1 MALDPYRN
9 TPDRDLVYRG
19 DDFIVW
25 DRINAERLRRGL
37 PGLAAIGMPRPV
49 ESPGPATDSSGAIVT
64 EASAA
69 QVPNAN
75 SSNPPLPPGV
85 IDSSGAIIPAPGQ
98 DPLTNAQSNVE
109 IPPEGLPVPPTLEST
124 TPNGSTTGTNGGTG
138 GSAAG
143 VGTSALQP
151 AQVSTALQ
159 SYIYKATKVVS
170 RFRNGAFTQDLEG
183 VLMIFPDS
191 VLAAASQENTKES
204 QTQVAGAVAPDQST
218 AETQRLQAAARS
230 QPQNNNLERG
240 SVGDRAL
247 GALGSTNVD
256 FSGSE
261 FGAFFDSGSTSSLV
275 NYKPADLAGVID
287 RGVGAAVPSALTS
300 QGFTSP
306 TDIARAAST
315 VSNGSIVSLPGLQD
329 FNLPSI
335 GIQVVLENGQT
346 ISVNSAQQIQGLV
359 SQGQLSQVKASAAI
373 VSLQALTAAQQRP
386 LTTTQQ
392 VMRKDD

>member
-37 PGLAAIGMPRPV
+37 PGLAAIGMPRPSA
-49 ESPGPATDSSGAIVT
+49 SPGPATDSSGAIIT

-69 QVPNAN
+69 QVPDAN

-85 IDSSGAIIPAPGQ
+85 IDPSGAIAPAPGQ
-98 DPLTNAQSNVE
+98 VPGTNAQGSAQ
-109 IPPEGLPVPPTLEST
+109 ISPGTLSVPPTLGST
-124 TPNGSTTGTNGGTG
+124 TPNGLTIGTNGGTG
-138 GSAAG
+138 GSAPG

-191 VLAAASQENTKES
+191 VLAAAEQENTRES
-204 QTQVAGAVAPDQST
+204 QTQTAGATPQT
-218 AETQRLQAAARS
+218 NPAAADASRRNT
-230 QPQNNNLERG
+230 QAEVRRVDNALARE
-240 SVGDRAL
+240 SV
-247 GALGSTNVD
+247 GALGSTDVD
-256 FSGSE
+256 FAGSE
-261 FGAFFDSGSTSSLV
+261 FGAFVNSRATGGLV

-287 RGVGAAVPSALTS
+287 RGIGAVTPSALSS
-300 QGFTSP
+300 QRLTNP
-306 TDIARAAST
+306 TAIAQAAST

-335 GIQVVLENGQT
+335 GIQVILENGQT

-359 SQGQLSQVKASAAI
+359 SQGQLSQVKASTAI

-392 VMRKDD
+392 VIRKDD

>member
-1 MALDPYRN
+1 MVLDPYRN

-49 ESPGPATDSSGAIVT
+49 ESPGPETDSSGAIVT

-69 QVPNAN
+69 QIPNAN

-85 IDSSGAIIPAPGQ
+85 IDPRGSIVPVPGQ
-98 DPLTNAQSNVE
+98 VPGTNAVNNGVQ
-109 IPPEGLPVPPTLEST
+109 IPNIQGAPPLLPGT
-124 TPNGSTTGTNGGTG
+124 TDTGSTPASGSGG
-138 GSAAG
+138 GSAPG

-159 SYIYKATKVVS
+159 SYLYKATKVVS
-170 RFRNGAFTQDLEG
+170 RFRSGAFTQDLEG
-183 VLMIFPDS
+183 ALMIFPPNM
-191 VLAAASQENTKES
+191 LAAAEQENTKES
-204 QTQVAGAVAPDQST
+204 QTQTAGATPQT
-218 AETQRLQAAARS
+218 NPAAADASRRNT
-230 QPQNNNLERG
+230 QAEVRRVDNALARE
-240 SVGDRAL
+240 SV

-261 FGAFFDSGSTSSLV
+261 FGAFFNSGATGGPV

-287 RGVGAAVPSALTS
+287 RGVGAAVPSALSS
-300 QGFTSP
+300 QGLTNP

-315 VSNGSIVSLPGLQD
+315 VSNGSVVSLPGLQN
-329 FNLPSI
+329 FNVRPVS
-335 GIQVVLENGQT
+335 IQVVLENGQT
-346 ISVNSAQQIQGLV
+346 TTVNSAQQVQGLQN
-359 SQGQLSQVKASAAI
+359 QGQLSQIKASAAL
-373 VSLQALTAAQQRP
+373 VSLQALTASQQTP
-386 LTTTQQ
+386 LTTTRQ
-392 VMRKDD
+392 VIRKDD

>member
-1 MALDPYRN
+1 MTLDPYRN
-9 TPDRDLVYRG
+9 TPDQDLVYRG

-49 ESPGPATDSSGAIVT
+49 ESPGPETDASGAIIT

-85 IDSSGAIIPAPGQ
+85 IDPSGAIVPAPGQ
-98 DPLTNAQSNVE
+98 VPGTNAQGS
-109 IPPEGLPVPPTLEST
+109 IALPPTGLPVPPPLGST
-124 TPNGSTTGTNGGTG
+124 TTKGSTTGTNGSAG
-138 GSAAG
+138 GSAPG

-151 AQVSTALQ
+151 AQISTALQ

-191 VLAAASQENTKES
+191 VLAAAAQENIRDS
-204 QTQVAGAVAPDQST
+204 QTQAAGATPQANS
-218 AETQRLQAAARS
+218 AAAAASRRNT
-230 QPQNNNLERG
+230 QAEVRRVDNALARE
-240 SVGDRAL
+240 SV

-261 FGAFFDSGSTSSLV
+261 FGAFFNSGATSGLV

-300 QGFTSP
+300 QGFTNP
-306 TDIARAAST
+306 TAIARAAST
-315 VSNGSIVSLPGLQD
+315 VSNGSIVSLPGLQN
-329 FNLPSI
+329 FNLPPV
-335 GIQVVLENGQT
+335 GIQVILENGQT
-346 ISVNSAQQIQGLV
+346 TTVNSVQQIQNLV
-359 SQGQLSQVKASAAI
+359 NQGQLSQTKASAAI
-373 VSLQALTAAQQRP
+373 VSLQALTAAQQTP

-392 VMRKDD
+392 VIRKDD

>member
-1 MALDPYRN
+1 MVLDPYRN

-49 ESPGPATDSSGAIVT
+49 ESPGPETDSSGAIVT

-69 QVPNAN
+69 QIPNAN

-85 IDSSGAIIPAPGQ
+85 IGASGAIIPAPGQ
-98 DPLTNAQSNVE
+98 DPLTNAQVSTTL
-109 IPPEGLPVPPTLEST
+109 PPGSLPVPPTLVST

-138 GSAAG
+138 GSAPG

-159 SYIYKATKVVS
+159 SYLYKATKVVS
-170 RFRNGAFTQDLEG
+170 RFRSGAFTQDLEG
-183 VLMIFPDS
+183 ALMIFPPNM
-191 VLAAASQENTKES
+191 LAAAEQENTKES
-204 QTQVAGAVAPDQST
+204 QTQTAGATPQT
-218 AETQRLQAAARS
+218 NPAAADARRNT
-230 QPQNNNLERG
+230 QAEVRRVDNALARE
-240 SVGDRAL
+240 SV

-261 FGAFFDSGSTSSLV
+261 FGAFFNSGATGGLV

-287 RGVGAAVPSALTS
+287 RGVGAAVPSALSS
-300 QGFTSP
+300 QGLTNP

-315 VSNGSIVSLPGLQD
+315 VSNGSVVSLPGLQN
-329 FNLPSI
+329 FNVRPVS
-335 GIQVVLENGQT
+335 IQVVLENGQT
-346 ISVNSAQQIQGLV
+346 TTVNSAQQVQGLQN
-359 SQGQLSQVKASAAI
+359 QGQLSQIKASAAL
-373 VSLQALTAAQQRP
+373 VSLQALTASQQTP
-386 LTTTQQ
+386 LTTTRQ
-392 VMRKDD
+392 VIRKDD